1 MAPVENR
8 LIEFPIR
15 KPRTRSAKAKLIEVE
30 DKPKAQK
37 PITRSPLKQV
47 KSPKPSPLKSALS
60 SLPSQNRTNTPHRV
74 RLHFNENEENANPNN
89 QDEIVTQVSPKKL
102 GKVKENE
109 SPKLK
114 SPSSKSTPVTPLS
127 KLSLLQSP
135 VKTNHRSPR
144 KELFTPTSDRV
155 LRTPTKKPLSV
166 TSDNEDDG
174 ENKTPNKQNV
184 DRSPRKIVKL
194 AEGSLF
200 RADVSHLV
208 EAKKALSTALPPEEA
223 GLVGRQK
230 QLDMLKEFLRRNL
243 VSNEGKKS
251 KGKRSMYISGP
262 PGTGKTTCLKH
273 LIKTVTTDSNVIT
286 NGKDNITK
294 EPDCIFINCMALK
307 NGNAIYE
314 KIAKSLSS
322 ATTNNGGDPIDSS
335 KKALEEVIA
344 AKESNRKILL
354 VLDEIDQLDSKC
366 NEVLYSLFEWP
377 YLRNSKLILVG
388 IANSLDLT
396 DRILPRLKLRENIC
410 PEHLTFA
417 AYSKKEISNIITSRL
432 QSVSMSSEDVIKPA
446 AISFLSAKISALSGD
461 VRKAL
466 DVCRRAIE
474 LAETESRKQTLL
486 SRPVLK
492 SPGLNSTPTRAN
504 FKPIDIPQIMKIL
517 NEVYCTSAATASLNQ
532 ANSDLP
538 LQQKILIASLL
549 LMTNYGK
556 RPIKEVTASKLHETY
571 TKLCKKRGMSAVNL
585 SETLS
590 LCNLLDARGI
600 FSIRNVPGK
609 KLSNSDIKV
618 SLRIDE
624 DEVQAALKD
633 KTLLSGIIKDT
644 ECICK

>member
-1 MAPVENR
+1 MP
-8 LIEFPIR
+8 
-15 KPRTRSAKAKLIEVE
+15 
-30 DKPKAQK
+30 
-37 PITRSPLKQV
+37 
-47 KSPKPSPLKSALS
+47 
-60 SLPSQNRTNTPHRV
+60 
-74 RLHFNENEENANPNN
+74 
-89 QDEIVTQVSPKKL
+89 
-102 GKVKENE
+102 
-109 SPKLK
+109 
-114 SPSSKSTPVTPLS
+114 
-127 KLSLLQSP
+127 
-135 VKTNHRSPR
+135 
-144 KELFTPTSDRV
+144 
-155 LRTPTKKPLSV
+155 
-166 TSDNEDDG
+166 
-174 ENKTPNKQNV
+174 
-184 DRSPRKIVKL
+184 
-194 AEGSLF
+194 
-200 RADVSHLV
+200 
-208 EAKKALSTALPPEEA
+208 
-223 GLVGRQK
+223 
-230 QLDMLKEFLRRNL
+230 
-243 VSNEGKKS
+243 
-251 KGKRSMYISGP
+251 
-262 PGTGKTTCLKH
+262 
-273 LIKTVTTDSNVIT
+273 
-286 NGKDNITK
+286 
-294 EPDCIFINCMALK
+294 
-307 NGNAIYE
+307 
-314 KIAKSLSS
+314 
-322 ATTNNGGDPIDSS
+322 
-335 KKALEEVIA
+335 
-344 AKESNRKILL
+344 
-354 VLDEIDQLDSKC
+354 
-366 NEVLYSLFEWP
+366 
-377 YLRNSKLILVG
+377 
-388 IANSLDLT
+388 
-396 DRILPRLKLRENIC
+396 
-410 PEHLTFA
+410 
-417 AYSKKEISNIITSRL
+417 
-432 QSVSMSSEDVIKPA
+432 SEDVIKPA

-556 RPIKEVTASKLHETY
+556 RPIKEVTAAKLHETY